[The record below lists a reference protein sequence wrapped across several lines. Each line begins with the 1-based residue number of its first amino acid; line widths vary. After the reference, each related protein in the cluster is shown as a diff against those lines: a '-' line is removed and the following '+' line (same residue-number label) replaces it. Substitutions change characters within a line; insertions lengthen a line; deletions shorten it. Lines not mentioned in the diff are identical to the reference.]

1 MRKNQQGRTLF
12 DRPLSIY
19 LDDQLIT
26 KFLYDVMRGAFFIGG
41 MIMAA
46 FCGRLQAGCSL
57 PEDESIQF
65 DDSRAVVKAQV
76 ISAEPF
82 LTETGVIRTRFVLHV
97 VESYKG
103 DAPETFEITSTGGK
117 IGTRI
122 THDSA
127 SLDLKTGKSYV
138 LLLTKEAD
146 GSWSAAPHQAFNA
159 PAERPEIQK
168 FFRGKARGPKPK
180 LVTAAAAEAL
190 ATETTTTQANSG
202 VPSSVVTSTGYVHD
216 SNGHPARFT
225 SCDGDEPIP
234 YVVDVDTAK
243 LPSGMDQAAALA
255 AVQEALNSWA
265 SASSASFRFAG
276 TQSFGTAAGS
286 IAATDKIIRIQLHD
300 TYNFITNAGILGVG
314 GGSSSIDSSVF
325 YGGKIGT
332 QGFQERSSAYVV
344 LNHRAAFMATAVN
357 FKQVLT
363 HELGHALGL
372 AHSSENSSEPN
383 AILKGATMYY
393 TTSNDGRGTNLTV
406 YDQDRIAFGYS
417 TTNRPPYT
425 VDRLIPGVTCGLL
438 SSLPLVPG
446 CNQIRLKAV
455 DYEGASVTPT
465 LTSATNVAGA
475 MTLNGNTLKFV
486 PSGNFLDSLL
496 TDLQISQGYN
506 YGKAIVQFSDGVN
519 LSRAAVCQV
528 SSIYQDT
535 TPSDGLPDSWMMA
548 NFGTKAVGAVGSGRN
563 PDDDPDKDG
572 LTNRLEFYM
581 RTNPNSA
588 ASGRLATTYNH
599 ATRQFTFIPQQFA
612 PYAIEASGSLVSGS
626 WTTRRL
632 VTRFDTST
640 SSFSIPVDSATS
652 PTQEYYRVVVGP

>member
-1 MRKNQQGRTLF
+1 MLTG
-12 DRPLSIY
+12 
-19 LDDQLIT
+19 
-26 KFLYDVMRGAFFIGG
+26 V
-41 MIMAA
+41 MIMATL
-46 FCGRLQAGCSL
+46 CGRLQAGCSL
-57 PEDESIQF
+57 PEDESVQF
-65 DDSRAVVKAQV
+65 DDSRSVVKAEV
-76 ISAEPF
+76 VSAEPF

-97 VESYKG
+97 LESYKG
-103 DAPETFEITSTGGK
+103 DAPETFEVTSTGGK

-122 THDSA
+122 THDSS
-127 SLDLKTGKSYV
+127 SLDFRVGKSYV

-146 GSWSAAPHQAFNA
+146 GTWSTVPHRAFNA
-159 PAERPEIQK
+159 PADRPEISK
-168 FFRGKARGPKPK
+168 FFRGKARGPRPK
-180 LVTAAAAEAL
+180 LVTAASAEAL
-190 ATETTTTQANSG
+190 ATETTTTRANSG

-225 SCDGDEPIP
+225 SCDGDDPIV
-234 YVVDVDTAK
+234 YIVDVDAAK
-243 LPSGMDQAAALA
+243 LPSGMDQAGALA
-255 AVQEALNSWA
+255 AVQEALNAWA
-265 SASSASFRFAG
+265 SSSSVSFRFAG
-276 TQSFGTAAGS
+276 TQSFGTAAGNV
-286 IAATDKIIRIQLHD
+286 AATDKILRIQLHD
-300 TYNFITNAGILGVG
+300 TYNFITNSSILGVG

-344 LNHRAAFMATAVN
+344 LNHRAVFMATAVN

-372 AHSSENSSEPN
+372 AHSSENASEPN

-393 TTSNDGRGTNLTV
+393 TASSDGRGASLTV
-406 YDQDRIAFGYS
+406 YDQDRIAFGYP

-425 VDRLIPGVTCGLL
+425 IDRLIPGVTCGLL

-446 CNQIRLKAV
+446 CNQIRLTAV
-455 DYEGASVTPT
+455 DYEGATTTPT
-465 LTSATNVAGA
+465 LVSMTNVAGA

-496 TDLQISQGYN
+496 TELQISQGYN

-519 LSRAAVCQV
+519 LSRAAVCTV

-535 TPSDGLPDSWMMA
+535 TPSDGLPDSWMLA

-572 LTNRLEFYM
+572 LTNRIEFYL

-588 ASGRLATTYNH
+588 ASGRLTPTYDH
-599 ATRQFTFIPQQFA
+599 ATRQLSFTPQRFA
-612 PYAIEASGSLVSGS
+612 PYVIEASGSLASGS
-626 WTTRRL
+626 WAPRRL

-640 SSFSIPVDSATS
+640 SVYSIPVDPATS
-652 PTQEYYRVVVGP
+652 PAQEYYRVVVGP

>member
-1 MRKNQQGRTLF
+1 
-12 DRPLSIY
+12 
-19 LDDQLIT
+19 
-26 KFLYDVMRGAFFIGG
+26 MRGAFFIGG
-41 MIMAA
+41 MIMVA

-57 PEDESIQF
+57 PEDESVQF
-65 DDSRAVVKAQV
+65 DDSRAVVKAEV
-76 ISAEPF
+76 VSAEPY
-82 LTETGVIRTRFVLHV
+82 LTEASVIRTRFVLHV
-97 VESYKG
+97 LESYKG
-103 DAPETFEITSTGGK
+103 DAPGTFEVTSTGGK

-127 SLDLKTGKSYV
+127 SLDFKTGKSYV

-146 GSWSAAPHQAFNA
+146 GSWSTVPHQAFHA
-159 PAERPEIQK
+159 PADRPEVSK

-190 ATETTTTQANSG
+190 ATETITTRANSG

-225 SCDGDEPIP
+225 SCDGDEPIS
-234 YVVDVDTAK
+234 YIVDVDTTK
-243 LPSGMDQAAALA
+243 LPSGMDQVAALA
-255 AVQEALNSWA
+255 AVQEALNAW
-265 SASSASFRFAG
+265 SATSSASFRFAG

-286 IAATDKIIRIQLHD
+286 IAATDKILRIQLHD
-300 TYNFITNAGILGVG
+300 TYNFITNSGILGVG
-314 GGSSSIDSSVF
+314 GGSSSIDSSIF

-393 TTSNDGRGTNLTV
+393 TTSNDGRGTNLTI
-406 YDQDRIAFGYS
+406 YDQDRIAFGYP

-425 VDRLIPGVTCGLL
+425 VDRLIPGVTTSTLSLL
-438 SSLPLVPG
+438 PVVLG
-446 CNQIRLKAV
+446 CNQIQLKAV
-455 DYEGASVTPT
+455 DYEGATLTPT
-465 LTSATNVAGA
+465 LVSTTNVAGA
-475 MTLNGNTLKFV
+475 LTLSGTTLKFT

-496 TDLQISQGYN
+496 TELQISQGYN
-506 YGKAIVQFSDGVN
+506 YGKAIVQFSDGTN
-519 LSRAAVCQV
+519 LSRAAVCQA

-535 TPSDGLPDSWMMA
+535 TPSDGLPDSWMIA
-548 NFGTKAVGAVGSGRN
+548 NFGTKTVGSAGSGRN

-572 LTNRLEFYM
+572 LTNRMEFYL

-588 ASGRLATTYNH
+588 TSGRLTATYDH
-599 ATRQFTFIPQQFA
+599 ANRQLTFTPQRFA
-612 PYAIEASGSLVSGS
+612 PYVIEASGSLASGS
-626 WTTRRL
+626 WTPRRI

-640 SSFSIPVDSATS
+640 STLGVPVDSATP